1 MHNEEKK
8 QILIQANKLTVIQE
22 DLENKICE
30 YLSRRFEIDQKYIEL
45 KQVRTEIYKLKS
57 QKVEL
62 VSELDDIGLPD
73 KSDQEA
79 KNLFDQKFSPD
90 GEENFE
96 FDNGVV
102 FLKKYKTQFS
112 SYLKKEF
119 NNLDIKKKRELFKA
133 GLLKIR
139 FSLNYIKYE
148 KVKNESKETALDDY
162 VFERASNFPYYLNIK
177 FNEKTK
183 DELENIKK
191 EETDRS
197 TLEQS
202 NREGETRRREWKIN
216 DLEEKI
222 YDSEEDWDFSID
234 YQEDENY

>member
-1 MHNEEKK
+1 M
-8 QILIQANKLTVIQE
+8 
-22 DLENKICE
+22 
-30 YLSRRFEIDQKYIEL
+30 
-45 KQVRTEIYKLKS
+45 
-57 QKVEL
+57 
-62 VSELDDIGLPD
+62 
-73 KSDQEA
+73 
-79 KNLFDQKFSPD
+79 
-90 GEENFE
+90 
-96 FDNGVV
+96 
-102 FLKKYKTQFS
+102 
-112 SYLKKEF
+112 
-119 NNLDIKKKRELFKA
+119 IKKKRELFKE

-197 TLEQS
+197 KLEQS